1 MEEKK
6 ERGQGVKGRDNIKR
20 EEIRISRREGI
31 EFKRED
37 RKEEERKRDRE
48 SEIYNIETRLRFER
62 VNKYNVNII
71 MSMNSFNVEEY
82 ITPLCTESHQ
92 GVAEI
97 YI

>member
-1 MEEKK
+1 M
-6 ERGQGVKGRDNIKR
+6 KGRDNIKR

>member
-1 MEEKK
+1 M
-6 ERGQGVKGRDNIKR
+6 KGRDNIKR

-62 VNKYNVNII
+62 VNK
-71 MSMNSFNVEEY
+71 
-82 ITPLCTESHQ
+82 
-92 GVAEI
+92 
-97 YI
+97 

>member
-1 MEEKK
+1 M
-6 ERGQGVKGRDNIKR
+6 KGRDNIKR

-71 MSMNSFNVEEY
+71 MSMNSFNDEEY